1 MIYEP
6 PRYIED
12 FWTANTQDSTVARFC
27 KPVSLLNLLE
37 RSSDPDSS
45 ETILDLGIRFQ
56 LAKALVQSVLILHA
70 AGWLHKK
77 YDIKLKTSSSNENPR

>member
-6 PRYIED
+6 PRYIVN
-12 FWTANTQDSTVARFC
+12 FWTANSPTTQDSIVARFC
-27 KPVSLLNLLE
+27 KPVSLLKLLE
-37 RSSDPDSS
+37 KS

-56 LAKALVQSVLILHA
+56 IAKTLVRSILILHA

-77 YDIKLKTSSSNENPR
+77 YDIKLMTTIGT